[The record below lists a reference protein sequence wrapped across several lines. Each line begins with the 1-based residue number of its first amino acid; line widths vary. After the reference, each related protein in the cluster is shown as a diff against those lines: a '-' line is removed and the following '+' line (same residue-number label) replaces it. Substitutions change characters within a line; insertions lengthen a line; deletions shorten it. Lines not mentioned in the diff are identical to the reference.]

1 MARDNYTMVTNFIL
15 FGLTDNEEMRP
26 LLFSV
31 FFIIYIITL
40 SGNIGMIVL
49 IQIDPQLHTPMY
61 FFLSNLSLLDACYS
75 TTITPNMLA
84 SILDGNQPILY
95 TSCIAQYCF
104 FAIFATTEFFLLAA
118 MAYDRYVA
126 VCNPLLYTT
135 IMTKKLCTALV
146 AGSYFWGSVNSFIHT
161 SALLSLSFCGSNVI
175 NHFFC
180 DLTPLLKLSCNDIY
194 LNEMLIFTF
203 GSLFEMSTL
212 LIIVISYV
220 FIIVAVLRIHSAEG
234 RYKAFSTC
242 ASHITA
248 VAVYH
253 GTILFMYFR
262 PHSSYSLDTDKMA
275 SVFYTVI
282 IPMLNP
288 LIYSLRNKDVKCA
301 FKKVIGRNLFMD
313 MRHMKF

>member
-1 MARDNYTMVTNFIL
+1 MARDNYTAVTSFIL
-15 FGLTDNEEMRP
+15 FGLTAHQEMRP

-49 IQIDPQLHTPMY
+49 IRIDPQLHTPMY

-75 TTITPNMLA
+75 TTITPNMLVN
-84 SILDGNQPILY
+84 ILEGNQPISY
-95 TSCIAQYCF
+95 NACIAQYCF
-104 FAIFATTEFFLLAA
+104 FAIFATTEFFLLAV

-126 VCNPLLYTT
+126 IRNPLCY
-135 IMTKKLCTALV
+135 MTVMTNKLCTGLV
-146 AGSYFWGSVNSFIHT
+146 AGSYFWGFVNSLIHT
-161 SALLSLSFCGSNVI
+161 SGLLRLSFCGSNVI

-180 DLTPLLKLSCNDIY
+180 DLIPLLKLSCNDIY
-194 LNEMLIFTF
+194 INEMLVFTF

-212 LIIVISYV
+212 LIIIISYV
-220 FIIVAVLRIHSAEG
+220 FIIVAVLRIRSAEG

-242 ASHITA
+242 ASHLTT
-248 VAVYH
+248 VAIYH

-262 PHSSYSLDTDKMA
+262 PHSSYSLDTDKIS

-288 LIYSLRNKDVKCA
+288 LVYSLRNKDVKCA
-301 FKKVIGRNLFMD
+301 IKKVIGRKVF
-313 MRHMKF
+313 FQ